1 MNVRD
6 MNVRELRKTLR
17 HKRRALTPSQQR
29 IAADSLLSQ
38 ISRQP
43 WFYNGRRFA
52 FFIASDG
59 EIDPAPL
66 LALAHAAG
74 KDCFL
79 PVLHPLKLNRL
90 YFARCIPGMPLSPNR
105 FGIPEP
111 PLKRNVVVPA
121 WSLDAIFMPL
131 VGFDRQGNRL
141 GMGGGFYDRTLAF
154 TRHWPRALPRLVGLA
169 HHFQE
174 VDLLPAQPWD
184 IALHAIA
191 TDRGII
197 RCPLVHRPRLSTACS
212 EENPCGKPESSR
224 P

>member
-1 MNVRD
+1 

-17 HKRRALTPSQQR
+17 QHRRALTPPQQR
-29 IAADSLLSQ
+29 LAAHSLLGQ
-38 ISRQP
+38 VSRQP
-43 WFYNGRRFA
+43 WFRNSRRVA

-59 EIDPAPL
+59 EIDPGPL
-66 LALAHAAG
+66 LALAQAAG
-74 KDCFL
+74 KACFL

-90 YFARCIPGMPLSPNR
+90 YFARYTPDTPLSPNR

-121 WSLDAIFMPL
+121 WSLDVIFMPL
-131 VGFDRQGNRL
+131 VGFDRQGHRL

-169 HHFQE
+169 HHLQE
-174 VDLLPAQPWD
+174 VDRLPAQPWD
-184 IALHAIA
+184 VPLHAIA
-191 TDRGII
+191 TDQSVIS
-197 RCPLVHRPRLSTACS
+197 CPSVHRPRPPTACS
-212 EENPCGKPESSR
+212 EEDPCGKPVSSR

>member
-1 MNVRD
+1 MT
-6 MNVRELRKTLR
+6 VRELRKTLR
-17 HKRRALTPSQQR
+17 QQRRALTPSQQR
-29 IAADSLLSQ
+29 LAAQSLVEHV
-38 ISRQP
+38 SRQS
-43 WFYNGRRFA
+43 WFYNSRRMA

-59 EIDPAPL
+59 EINPGPL
-66 LALAHAAG
+66 LALAQAAG
-74 KDCFL
+74 KTCFL

-90 YFARCIPGMPLSPNR
+90 HFARYTPDTPLSPNR

-121 WSLDAIFMPL
+121 WSLDVIFMPL
-131 VGFDRQGNRL
+131 VGFDRQGHRL

-169 HHFQE
+169 HQLQE

-184 IALHAIA
+184 VPLHAIA
-191 TDRGII
+191 TDEGVISR
-197 RCPLVHRPRLSTACS
+197 PHRPCSPTANS
-212 EENPCGKPESSR
+212 EEDPCGKPVSSR